1 MDEDYSD
8 LNIYDNTQNRDEA
21 TPNLTLDEWAALNL
35 KVEEAAA
42 LDERG
47 YNTWSDIYEA
57 FPAVPVNTE
66 WIDPA
71 GVAAFQQL
79 CNELSSTNFRQ
90 PKIKKVL
97 LEATRKNP
105 RAKSLAGPT
114 PLTTRGV
121 PSTLGNE
128 N

>member
-8 LNIYDNTQNRDEA
+8 LNIDDNTQNRDEA

-71 GVAAFQQL
+71 GVSAFQQL

-105 RAKSLAGPT
+105 RAKSLTGPT
-114 PLTTRGV
+114 PPTTRGV